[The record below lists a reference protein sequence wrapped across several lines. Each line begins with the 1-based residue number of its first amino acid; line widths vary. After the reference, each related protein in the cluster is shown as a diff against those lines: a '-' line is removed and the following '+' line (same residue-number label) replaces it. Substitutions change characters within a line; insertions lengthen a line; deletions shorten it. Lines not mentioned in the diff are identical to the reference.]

1 MKQSAKPVG
10 TQKNE
15 TKQSILMEELGK
27 LQKSR
32 ETLKEANTKYVGRH
46 PELRTLLDE
55 FSTAV
60 LAEKPADIIKFGA
73 RWFGS
78 LRSGGMGFAPLIVTG
93 PSGCG
98 KTTFCEMLLKDYP
111 DLFALP
117 VQTTT
122 RLPKRD
128 ETDGIE
134 FHFVDEM
141 QFDEMK
147 NEEKFIHWWPVM
159 QNFYGLTVAAVEEVH
174 DDKKICLI
182 ETTMDTIS
190 SFKAS
195 PLDCKYFFIAPPNLD
210 VLEKR
215 LKSSQKYN
223 APQIEERME
232 AATLQMEEGM
242 DDTMYDQV
250 VINEDKMRSY
260 VDLVS
265 VIASWYV
272 SADISLPALNSD
284 EKSGGGT
291 TSSDNKSKAS
301 TNASRKSRK

>member
-1 MKQSAKPVG
+1 MKQSVKPVG

-32 ETLKEANTKYVGRH
+32 ETLKEANMKYVNKH

-60 LAEKPADIIKFGA
+60 LAEKPADIIKFGS

-98 KTTFCEMLLKDYP
+98 KSTFCDMLLKDYP
-111 DLFALP
+111 DIFAKP

-122 RLPKRD
+122 RFPKK
-128 ETDGIE
+128 EEKDGE
-134 FHFVDEM
+134 DFHFLDEM

-147 NEEKFIHWWPVM
+147 NEEKFVHWWPVM
-159 QNFYGLTVAAVEEVH
+159 QNFYGLTVAAVEDVY

-182 ETTMDTIS
+182 ETTMDTIEA
-190 SFKAS
+190 FKTS

-210 VLEKR
+210 VLEQR
-215 LKSSQKYN
+215 LKASQKYN
-223 APQIEERME
+223 GAQIEEKME
-232 AATLQMEEGM
+232 AAAIQMEEGM
-242 DDTMYDQV
+242 DDNNYDQV
-250 VINEDKMRSY
+250 VINEHKMRSY

-265 VIASWYV
+265 VITSWYV
-272 SADISLPALNSD
+272 SANIPLPIINSD
-284 EKSGGGT
+284 DESGSGSGSKSQA
-291 TSSDNKSKAS
+291 SKAS
-301 TNASRKSRK
+301 KKSKK